1 VVEVRQLGG
10 IRNFGWLRAGRLARG
25 EQPPLD
31 DDTLGTLAVE
41 GIRSVIS
48 LRQEA
53 ERAGTL
59 DGRFTPEYSAEG
71 QRLAC
76 ERVGLRFHHVG
87 CTDYQAPRPD
97 EVADGLQAIDEEVG
111 AGRPV
116 LVHCRAGVGR
126 TSIVTSAWLM
136 ADGMDGNEA
145 AAIHV
150 QFLTELDDRLKIPPA
165 FWDAYLKRVGR
176 AQSWWGLCQ
185 IAEALGT
192 PITERFPLPEPE
204 RPAEAAGWEQWY
216 RDALQPWRERLGR
229 P

>member
-1 VVEVRQLGG
+1 MIEVRRLGG
-10 IRNFGWLRAGRLARG
+10 IRNFGWLQPGRIARG

-31 DDTLGTLAVE
+31 DETLEALAAE

-53 ERAGTL
+53 EPEGTL
-59 DGRFTPEYSAEG
+59 ASRLVPAYSAEG

-76 ERVGLRFHHVG
+76 ERAGLRFHHVG

-97 EVADGLQAIDEEVG
+97 EVADALRAIDVEV
-111 AGRPV
+111 AADRPV

-126 TSIVTSAWLM
+126 TSIMTSAWLM
-136 ADGMDGNEA
+136 AHGVSGNDA

-150 QFLTELDDRLKIPPA
+150 QFLAELDDRLRIPA
-165 FWDAYLKRVGR
+165 HLWDAYLKRVGR
-176 AQSWWGLCQ
+176 AYSWWGLRQ

-192 PITERFPLPEPE
+192 PITASFDLPAPE
-204 RPAEAAGWEQWY
+204 RPAEAAGWEAWY
-216 RDALQPWRERLGR
+216 RDALKPWREGLSRS
-229 P
+229 